1 MSLKEEKRK
10 IKLSPLIAFLVF
22 LSGFCSLT
30 YQVIW
35 ERTLK
40 YSFGGDVIS
49 ASIIVSVFLL
59 GLGLGGF
66 LFRKVKERA
75 LFFLACV
82 ELFIG
87 LFGMWSYEIILQIN
101 NFLISANLKLGLGQA
116 GETLSVFSGT
126 FIFLLL
132 PTILMGGTLPLMF
145 ESFVPK
151 IERNTKFIGFVY
163 GINTLGA
170 CAGALLPTL
179 VFGTLGLPRTLKIT
193 SLLSTWMPK

>member
-1 MSLKEEKRK
+1 MKKD
-10 IKLSPLIAFLVF
+10 IKTRLGFFIISLVF
-22 LSGFCSLT
+22 FSGFCSLT

-40 YSFGGDVIS
+40 YSFGGDVVS

-59 GLGLGGF
+59 GLGIGGY
-66 LFRKVKERA
+66 LFRKVKRKA
-75 LFFLACV
+75 LITLAFI

-101 NFLISANLKLGLGQA
+101 TTLTALNLKLGAGSL
-116 GETLSVFSGT
+116 GETVSVFFGT

-132 PTILMGGTLPLMF
+132 PTILMGGTLPLML

-151 IERNTKFIGFVY
+151 TEKNTKFIGYIY
-163 GINTLGA
+163 GIN
-170 CAGALLPTL
+170 
-179 VFGTLGLPRTLKIT
+179 
-193 SLLSTWMPK
+193 SLD